1 MYPLWIAFVFMV
13 LVSTAALVNTY
24 KNERTMDKFSED
36 VAVTRL
42 VQYRMAVLEYVKDH
56 PSLGD
61 ETVTA
66 DQLSGTDGGKSYW
79 TTGYSE
85 TPSDWS
91 NYVQGSGTDRT
102 VYIFSTGGD
111 MASLGNAVFN
121 RASSSKLIGFK
132 DPNTKKLIS
141 LDYIPLDVQLDFVGP
156 SGEEIIPDRALVIV
170 GM

>member
-1 MYPLWIAFVFMV
+1 MYPLWIAFVFMM

-56 PSLGD
+56 PAFMD
-61 ETVTA
+61 QTVTA
-66 DQLSGTDGGKSYW
+66 DQLSGSDGGKSYW
-79 TTGYSE
+79 TTGYSR
-85 TPSDWS
+85 TPSNWS
-91 NYVQGSGTDRT
+91 NYVKGSGDNRT

-111 MASLGNAVFN
+111 MMSLGNALFN
-121 RASSSKLIGFK
+121 RANSSKLIGFK
-132 DPNTKKLIS
+132 DPSTKKLIS
-141 LDYIPLDVQLDFVGP
+141 LDYIPLDVLLDFVGP
-156 SGEEIIPDRALVIV
+156 SGEEIIPGHALVIV